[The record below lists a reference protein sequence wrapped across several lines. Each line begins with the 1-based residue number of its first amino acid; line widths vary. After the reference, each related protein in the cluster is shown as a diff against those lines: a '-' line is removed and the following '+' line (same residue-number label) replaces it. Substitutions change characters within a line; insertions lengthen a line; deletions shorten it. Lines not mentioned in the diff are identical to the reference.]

1 MARITTEDLR
11 LLANNI
17 MLDLKDE
24 ELEKLSKE
32 FDVILQQMDLVQKID
47 TTDVRSMHFPFEL
60 TVDYLRE
67 DDEIV
72 VASQSEILAAAPK
85 ITNDYIAINKVVK

>member
-1 MARITTEDLR
+1 MARITKEDLH

-24 ELEKLSKE
+24 ELTNLSKE
-32 FDVILQQMDLVQKID
+32 FDVILQQMDLVQKIN
-47 TTDVRSMHFPFEL
+47 TRNVHSMHFPFEL

-67 DDEIV
+67 DDAAV
-72 VASQSEILAAAPK
+72 VSSQTEILATAPK
-85 ITNDYIAINKVVK
+85 TMDDYIVINKVVK

>member
-1 MARITTEDLR
+1 MARITKEDLR
-11 LLANNI
+11 LLANDI

-24 ELEKLSKE
+24 ELTKLSKE

-47 TTDVRSMHFPFEL
+47 TRNVHSMHFQFEL

-67 DDEIV
+67 DDEIEIGR
-72 VASQSEILAAAPK
+72 ASW
-85 ITNDYIAINKVVK
+85 

>member
-1 MARITTEDLR
+1 MARITKEDLR
-11 LLANNI
+11 LLANDI

-24 ELEKLSKE
+24 ELTKLSKE

-47 TTDVRSMHFPFEL
+47 TTNVHSMHFPFEL

-67 DDEIV
+67 DEEVIV
-72 VASQSEILAAAPK
+72 SSQTEILAAAPK
-85 ITNDYIAINKVVK
+85 TMNDYIVINKVVK